1 MVLQVVGFFVFRG
14 FSVQVD
20 DKSVSIGHLTF
31 QKFKL
36 CCLVAMPQ
44 KKKEK
49 GCCFYSWILKV

>member
-14 FSVQVD
+14 FFSVQVD
-20 DKSVSIGHLTF
+20 HESVSIGHLTF

-44 KKKEK
+44 KRKKK
-49 GCCFYSWILKV
+49 AVVSILGS